1 LWRKAGYQKFEQQFQ
16 DMTRLGLVFDLD
28 DKILIISDIVKDIE
42 NWLRS
47 SIYESII
54 FIPANDFY
62 LARRVLQDL
71 FSKCEAYV
79 KIQDAYLGGREGFEP
94 TTP

>member
-1 LWRKAGYQKFEQQFQ
+1 
-16 DMTRLGLVFDLD
+16 MTRLGLVFDLD